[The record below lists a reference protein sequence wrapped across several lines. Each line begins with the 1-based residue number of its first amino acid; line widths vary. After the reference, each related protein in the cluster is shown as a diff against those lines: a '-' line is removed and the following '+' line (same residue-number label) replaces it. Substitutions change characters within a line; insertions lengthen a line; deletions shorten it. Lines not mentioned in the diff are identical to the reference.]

1 VFADEKY
8 CTKYKKLQF
17 RMRRPMPLPDAGG
30 SRFDDDSSLA
40 ARAAWLHFAG
50 GKTQSEVADRLNIPS
65 TKAHRLIARA
75 NREGLIRVFVDGTV
89 AECVALEEALKAGYG
104 LQYCEVAPDLDD
116 GDPLPLRT
124 LGIVGARYLRG
135 ILEHS
140 RHKIIGIGHGRTLA
154 SAVEYLPRTPASDV
168 QFVSLLGGLTRKFAA
183 NPFDVIH
190 KLAERTAAEAYL
202 MAVPAFANSVEDKN
216 VLMSQV
222 GIADVV
228 QLARRASLLIVGIG
242 EVETTGFLA
251 GSGMIRPNE
260 LVELK
265 RAGAHGE
272 LLGHFFSPDG
282 RPIETDLTARALSLG
297 VEDLRGRPLLAI
309 AGGESKVPPIRA
321 ILNSGLL
328 YGLITDEA
336 TARGLTRDH
345 PGPKPGKKNNGGKRR
360 R

>member
-1 VFADEKY
+1 
-8 CTKYKKLQF
+8 
-17 RMRRPMPLPDAGG
+17 MPAPDAGG
-30 SRFDDDSSLA
+30 PRFDDDSSLA
-40 ARAAWLHFAG
+40 ARAAWLYFAG
-50 GKTQSEVADRLNIPS
+50 GKTQSEVADRLNVPS

-75 NREGLIRVFVDGTV
+75 NREGLIRVFVDGKV
-89 AECVALEEALKAGYG
+89 AECVALEEALKAAYG

-116 GDPLPLRT
+116 GALPLRT
-124 LGIVGARYLRG
+124 LGIAGARYLRS

-154 SAVEYLPRTPASDV
+154 SAVEYLPRTPAADV

-202 MAVPAFANSVEDKN
+202 MPVPAFANSVEDKN

-242 EVETTGFLA
+242 EVEATGFLA
-251 GSGMIRPNE
+251 GSGMIRPHE

-265 RAGAHGE
+265 RAGGCGE
-272 LLGHFFSPDG
+272 VLGHFFALDG

-297 VEDLRGRPLLAI
+297 VEDLRGRSLLAI
-309 AGGESKVPPIRA
+309 AGGESKVRPIRA
-321 ILNSGLL
+321 ILSSGLL

-336 TARGLTRDH
+336 TALGLARDH
-345 PGPKPGKKNNGGKRR
+345 PGPRPGKKNNGSKRR

>member
-8 CTKYKKLQF
+8 CMKYKKLQF
-17 RMRRPMPLPDAGG
+17 RMRRLMPLPDAGG
-30 SRFDDDSSLA
+30 STFDDDSSLA

-89 AECVALEEALKAGYG
+89 AECVALEEALKGGYG

-116 GDPLPLRT
+116 GILPLRT

-154 SAVEYLPRTPASDV
+154 SAVEYLPRTPAPDV

-190 KLAERTAAEAYL
+190 KLAERTAAEAYF

-336 TARGLTRDH
+336 TARGLARDH

>member
-1 VFADEKY
+1 
-8 CTKYKKLQF
+8 
-17 RMRRPMPLPDAGG
+17 MPLPDAGG
-30 SRFDDDSSLA
+30 TRSDDDSSLA

-50 GKTQSEVADRLNIPS
+50 GKTQSEVADWLNIPS

-116 GDPLPLRT
+116 GTLPLRT
-124 LGIVGARYLRG
+124 LGIAGARYLRG

-168 QFVSLLGGLTRKFAA
+168 QFVSLLGGLTRRFAA

-202 MAVPAFANSVEDKN
+202 MPVPAFANSVEDKN

-265 RAGAHGE
+265 RAGACGE
-272 LLGHFFSPDG
+272 VLGHFFAPDG

-309 AGGESKVPPIRA
+309 AGGESKVRPIRA
-321 ILNSGLL
+321 TLNSGLL

-360 R
+360 A

>member
-1 VFADEKY
+1 
-8 CTKYKKLQF
+8 
-17 RMRRPMPLPDAGG
+17 MPLPDAGG
-30 SRFDDDSSLA
+30 TRLDDDSSLA

-75 NREGLIRVFVDGTV
+75 NREGLIRVFVDGAV
-89 AECVALEEALKAGYG
+89 AECVALEEALKVGYG

-116 GDPLPLRT
+116 GTLPLRT
-124 LGIVGARYLRG
+124 LGIAGARYLHG

-154 SAVEYLPRTPASDV
+154 SMVEYLPRTPASDV

-183 NPFDVIH
+183 NPLDVIH
-190 KLAERTAAEAYL
+190 KLAERTAPAEAYL
-202 MAVPAFANSVEDKN
+202 MPVPAFANSVEDKN

-228 QLARRASLLIVGIG
+228 QLARRASLLIIGIG

-265 RAGAHGE
+265 RAGASGE
-272 LLGHFFSPDG
+272 VLGHFFAPDG

-309 AGGESKVPPIRA
+309 AGGESKVRPIRA

-336 TARGLTRDH
+336 TARGLAREH